1 MKKQF
6 GVIGLGKFGSAVA
19 LSLESLGYPVLA
31 IDIDENAIDSIKDK
45 VSFAE
50 IVDATNPEAL
60 EETGIKNCD
69 TVIIAVGDVESS
81 VLIALI
87 LEELGIHHIIA
98 KANSQI
104 HGRVLRKIG
113 VKEVVF
119 PEEDMGVRIAN
130 RITSANILD
139 YIEITPE
146 VDLLEYKVLHK
157 DLIGKSLAELALR
170 NRFGVTV
177 IAIRRGDEVIVS
189 PNAQEKFL
197 EGDVIFIVG
206 RTEDLVTF
214 KEAFEK

>member
-6 GVIGLGKFGSAVA
+6 GVIGLGKFGTAVA

-31 IDIDENAIDSIKDK
+31 IDIDESVIDSVKDK

-98 KANSQI
+98 KANSHI

-146 VDLLEYKVLHK
+146 VDLLEYKVIHK
-157 DLIGKSLAELALR
+157 DLINKTLAELALR
-170 NRFGVTV
+170 NRFGITV
-177 IAIRRGDEVIVS
+177 IAVRRGDEVIVS
-189 PNAQEKFL
+189 PGAQEKFQ
-197 EGDVIFIVG
+197 EGDVIFIIG

-214 KEAFEK
+214 KETFEK

>member
-6 GVIGLGKFGSAVA
+6 GVIGLGKFGTAVA

-31 IDIDENAIDSIKDK
+31 IDIDENVIDSIKDK

>member
-6 GVIGLGKFGSAVA
+6 GVIGLGKFGSSVA

-31 IDIDENAIDSIKDK
+31 IDSNPEIVQGIKDK

-50 IVDATNPEAL
+50 IVDATNIEAL

-69 TVIIAVGDVESS
+69 TVVIAVGDVESS

-87 LEELGIHHIIA
+87 LEEIGIHHIIA
-98 KANSQI
+98 KANSPL
-104 HGRVLRKIG
+104 HGRVLKKIG

-146 VDLLEYKVLHK
+146 VDLLEYKVLSK
-157 DLIGKSLAELALR
+157 ALVNKSLLQLALR
-170 NRFGVTV
+170 NKFGITV
-177 IAIRRGDEVIVS
+177 IAIRRGEEVIVS
-189 PNAQEKFL
+189 PGADEKL
-197 EGDVIFIVG
+197 NEGDVIFIVG
-206 RTEDLVTF
+206 NTENLVRF
-214 KEAFEK
+214 KETFEK

>member
-6 GVIGLGKFGSAVA
+6 GVIGLGKFGTAVA

-69 TVIIAVGDVESS
+69 TVIIALDHLESS

-177 IAIRRGDEVIVS
+177 IAIRRG
-189 PNAQEKFL
+189 
-197 EGDVIFIVG
+197 G
-206 RTEDLVTF
+206 
-214 KEAFEK
+214 

>member
-6 GVIGLGKFGSAVA
+6 GVIGLGKFGTAVA

-157 DLIGKSLAELALR
+157 DLIGKPLAELALR

>member
-6 GVIGLGKFGSAVA
+6 GVIGLGKFGTAVA

-31 IDIDENAIDSIKDK
+31 IDIDENAIDSVKDK

-50 IVDATNPEAL
+50 IIDATNPEAL

>member
-6 GVIGLGKFGSAVA
+6 GVIGLGKFGTAVA

>member
-6 GVIGLGKFGSAVA
+6 GVIGLGKFGTAVA

-146 VDLLEYKVLHK
+146 ADLLEYKVLHK

>member
-6 GVIGLGKFGSAVA
+6 GVIGLGKFGSSIA

-31 IDIDENAIDSIKDK
+31 IDSNPEIVQGIKDK

-50 IVDATNPEAL
+50 IVDATNIEAL

-69 TVIIAVGDVESS
+69 TVVIAVGDVESS

-87 LEELGIHHIIA
+87 LEEIGIHHIIA
-98 KANSQI
+98 KANSPL
-104 HGRVLRKIG
+104 HGRVLKKIG

-146 VDLLEYKVLHK
+146 VDLLEYKVLSK
-157 DLIGKSLAELALR
+157 ALVNKSLLQLALR
-170 NRFGVTV
+170 NKFGITV
-177 IAIRRGDEVIVS
+177 IAIRRGEEVIVS
-189 PNAQEKFL
+189 PGADEKL
-197 EGDVIFIVG
+197 NEGDVIFIVG
-206 RTEDLVTF
+206 NTENLVRF
-214 KEAFEK
+214 KETFEK

>member
-1 MKKQF
+1 
-6 GVIGLGKFGSAVA
+6 
-19 LSLESLGYPVLA
+19 
-31 IDIDENAIDSIKDK
+31 
-45 VSFAE
+45 
-50 IVDATNPEAL
+50 
-60 EETGIKNCD
+60 
-69 TVIIAVGDVESS
+69 
-81 VLIALI
+81 
-87 LEELGIHHIIA
+87 
-98 KANSQI
+98 
-104 HGRVLRKIG
+104 
-113 VKEVVF
+113 
-119 PEEDMGVRIAN
+119 MGVRIAN